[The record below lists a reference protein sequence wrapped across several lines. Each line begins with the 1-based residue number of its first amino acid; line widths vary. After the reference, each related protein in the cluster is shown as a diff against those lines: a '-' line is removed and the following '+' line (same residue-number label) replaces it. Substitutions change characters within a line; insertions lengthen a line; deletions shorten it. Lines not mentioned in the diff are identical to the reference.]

1 MAGNC
6 LFCKI
11 VEGEIPAKIIA
22 ETPDAIAFKDISPE
36 APVHVLIVP
45 RFHVDSLASAK
56 NEAVLGHL
64 LMFAA
69 QVAEREGIAESGYRT
84 VINTR
89 KDGGQTVDHL
99 HLHVL
104 GGRHMAWPP
113 G

>member
-1 MAGNC
+1 MAENC

-11 VEGEIPAKIIA
+11 VAGEIPAKIVA
-22 ETPDAIAFKDISPE
+22 ETPDAIAFRDINPE
-36 APVHVLIVP
+36 APVHVLVVP
-45 RFHVDSLASAK
+45 RLHADSMASSK
-56 NEAVLGHL
+56 DEAMLGHL
-64 LMFAA
+64 LAFAA

-84 VINTR
+84 VVNTR

-104 GGRHMAWPP
+104 GGRHMNWPP